1 VTRDRFHGPAALTI
15 PHAMATRAAAPISL
29 GRPPQPDS
37 RPALSPV
44 MGAIRAL
51 AQEESSEAMLT
62 AACRE
67 LVTAVVATAC
77 YVSRID
83 DGVLRDAASWG
94 TASADDGDYVY
105 LLADYPVTQA
115 VVERGESK
123 AVSLSDPDVDPA
135 EAFVLRDLGMH
146 AVLILR
152 LAVDGHPWGIVEIYD
167 ARPRTFGRAEIDV
180 AELIVGQAAGLLAR
194 FQHGEALER
203 LYRETLASLSN
214 ALEAKDDY
222 TSSHTQQ
229 VVGLAVEVG
238 ERLRL
243 TVEELRTLE
252 FASLLHD
259 IGKLRIPESI
269 LNKPGP
275 LTDEEWAV
283 MRTHPEVG
291 ERILRPIS
299 SLSAV
304 LPAVR
309 SHHERWD
316 GRGYPDGIAGP
327 AIALAARIIAVCD
340 AYRAMVEARPY
351 RPAREAADALAELR
365 ACAGTQ
371 FDPAC
376 VEELVAVLDERARG
390 RHAVILRPR

>member
-1 VTRDRFHGPAALTI
+1 MGQAEASGRYSRSGGWKGSDAAGGLTGPGWGGGGPAAGPRLVVLVDPSPGGVVNRHVGRYGESVTRDRFHGPAALTI

-67 LVTAVVATAC
+67 LVTAAAATAC

-83 DGVLRDAASWG
+83 DGVLREAASWG
-94 TASADDGDYVY
+94 MSSADDGDYVY

-152 LAVDGHPWGIVEIYD
+152 LAVDGHPWGIVEIYA

-203 LYRETLASLSN
+203 LYRETLPSPSH
-214 ALEAKDDY
+214 ALRAKHDY
-222 TSSHTQQ
+222 TSNP
-229 VVGLAVEVG
+229 APPP
-238 ERLRL
+238 RR
-243 TVEELRTLE
+243 
-252 FASLLHD
+252 A
-259 IGKLRIPESI
+259 P
-269 LNKPGP
+269 PGGP
-275 LTDEEWAV
+275 
-283 MRTHPEVG
+283 P
-291 ERILRPIS
+291 
-299 SLSAV
+299 
-304 LPAVR
+304 PAPA
-309 SHHERWD
+309 
-316 GRGYPDGIAGP
+316 GRAGP
-327 AIALAARIIAVCD
+327 
-340 AYRAMVEARPY
+340 
-351 RPAREAADALAELR
+351 PAS
-365 ACAGTQ
+365 
-371 FDPAC
+371 
-376 VEELVAVLDERARG
+376 RG
-390 RHAVILRPR
+390 RSCGRSSSRASSTTSASSASPS